1 MQQYHERR
9 LAVANIVVI
18 GGLKMAENSRV
29 DLVCENANRNGQR
42 VSVNLSEQTVTFF
55 NCHQLR
61 SGLGVGFEPETRAT
75 LAKNRAIHQIRM
87 WHSDA

>member
-1 MQQYHERR
+1 
-9 LAVANIVVI
+9 
-18 GGLKMAENSRV
+18 MAANSRV

-61 SGLGVGFEPETRAT
+61 SGLVSDLNLSESALLRRSSRFMISWSANIEGFSCE
-75 LAKNRAIHQIRM
+75 
-87 WHSDA
+87 SFS